1 VTGSGYLQVQSGDG
15 PVAFP
20 AGHDAGVGHVT
31 FPSAR
36 PTWRSTTYLAAVAGL
51 ATAGFVQ
58 GSPGPIVLAAALALP
73 ASIVAVPCYYL
84 VYGLLALVTGANPS
98 SSSGSGSSSSAGPGD
113 TSTTVT
119 TDDMATW
126 FALTT
131 HVLGVLAL
139 TVAAAVNVLLVRA
152 VVSRRQGRRA
162 PVA

>member
-51 ATAGFVQ
+51 ATAGFVS
-58 GSPGPIVLAAALALP
+58 GSPGPIVLAALLALP

-98 SSSGSGSSSSAGPGD
+98 SSSGSGSGSSAGGP
-113 TSTTVT
+113 STTVT
-119 TDDMATW
+119 TDDTATW
-126 FALTT
+126 FAVTT

-139 TVAAAVNVLLVRA
+139 AVAAVINVLLVQA
-152 VVSRRQGRRA
+152 VLSRRRGRRA

>member
-1 VTGSGYLQVQSGDG
+1 MTGSGYLQVQSGDG

-58 GSPGPIVLAAALALP
+58 GSPGPIVLAAVLALP
-73 ASIVAVPCYYL
+73 ASIAAVPCYYL

-98 SSSGSGSSSSAGPGD
+98 SSSGSGSSSSAGGS
-113 TSTTVT
+113 STTVT
-119 TDDMATW
+119 TDDVATW
-126 FALTT
+126 FAVTT

-152 VVSRRQGRRA
+152 VMSRRQGRRA

>member
-1 VTGSGYLQVQSGDG
+1 MTGSGYVQVQSGDG

-51 ATAGFVQ
+51 ATVGFVQ
-58 GSPGPIVLAAALALP
+58 GSPGPIVLAALLALP
-73 ASIVAVPCYYL
+73 ASIVAVPGYYL

-98 SSSGSGSSSSAGPGD
+98 SSSGSGSGSTAGGS
-113 TSTTVT
+113 STTVT

-126 FALTT
+126 FAVTT

-139 TVAAAVNVLLVRA
+139 VVAAALNVLLVQA
-152 VVSRRQGRRA
+152 VLSRRRGRRA

>member
-1 VTGSGYLQVQSGDG
+1 
-15 PVAFP
+15 
-20 AGHDAGVGHVT
+20 
-31 FPSAR
+31 
-36 PTWRSTTYLAAVAGL
+36 L

-58 GSPGPIVLAAALALP
+58 GSPRPIVLAAALALP

-98 SSSGSGSSSSAGPGD
+98 SSSGSGSGSAAGPGD
-113 TSTTVT
+113 STTVT
-119 TDDMATW
+119 TDDLATW
-126 FALTT
+126 FAVTT

-152 VVSRRQGRRA
+152 VMSRRQGRRA

>member
-36 PTWRSTTYLAAVAGL
+36 PTWRSSPYLAAVAGL

-58 GSPGPIVLAAALALP
+58 GSPGPIVLAAVLSLP
-73 ASIVAVPCYYL
+73 ASIVAVPSYYV

-98 SSSGSGSSSSAGPGD
+98 SSSGSGSSAAAGD

-119 TDDMATW
+119 TDDTATW
-126 FALTT
+126 FAVTT

-139 TVAAAVNVLLVRA
+139 AVAAAVNVLLVRA

>member
-1 VTGSGYLQVQSGDG
+1 VTGSGYIQVQSGDG

-20 AGHDAGVGHVT
+20 AGHDAGVGHIT
-31 FPSAR
+31 FLGAR

-51 ATAGFVQ
+51 ATVGFVS
-58 GSPGPIVLAAALALP
+58 GSPEPIVLAALLALP
-73 ASIVAVPCYYL
+73 ASIVAVPCFYL

-98 SSSGSGSSSSAGPGD
+98 SSSGSGSSAAPGD

-126 FALTT
+126 FAVTT

-139 TVAAAVNVLLVRA
+139 AAAAAVNVLLVRT
-152 VVSRRQGRRA
+152 VLSRRRGRRV

>member
-36 PTWRSTTYLAAVAGL
+36 PTWRSTAYLAAVAGL

-58 GSPGPIVLAAALALP
+58 GSPGPIVLAAVLALP

-84 VYGLLALVTGANPS
+84 VYGLLALVTGANSS
-98 SSSGSGSSSSAGPGD
+98 SSSGSGSSSSAGGS
-113 TSTTVT
+113 STTVT

-126 FALTT
+126 FAVTT

-152 VVSRRQGRRA
+152 VVSLRQGRRA

>member
-1 VTGSGYLQVQSGDG
+1 VTARLHSLTR
-15 PVAFP
+15 
-20 AGHDAGVGHVT
+20 HDAGVGHVT

-58 GSPGPIVLAAALALP
+58 GSPGPIVLAAVLALP

-98 SSSGSGSSSSAGPGD
+98 SSSGSGSGSANG

-119 TDDMATW
+119 TDDTATW
-126 FALTT
+126 FAVST

-139 TVAAAVNVLLVRA
+139 VVAAALNVLLVKA
-152 VVSRRQGRRA
+152 VLSRRRGRRA

>member
-1 VTGSGYLQVQSGDG
+1 MTGSGYIQVQSGDG

-58 GSPGPIVLAAALALP
+58 GSPAPIVLAAVLALP

-84 VYGLLALVTGANPS
+84 VYGLLALVTGANSS
-98 SSSGSGSSSSAGPGD
+98 SSSGSGSSSSAGGS
-113 TSTTVT
+113 STTVT

-126 FALTT
+126 FAVTT

>member
-1 VTGSGYLQVQSGDG
+1 MTGSGYLQVQSGDG

-36 PTWRSTTYLAAVAGL
+36 PTWRSSTYLAAVAIL

-58 GSPGPIVLAAALALP
+58 GSPGPIVLAALLTLP
-73 ASIVAVPCYYL
+73 ASIVALPGYYL

-98 SSSGSGSSSSAGPGD
+98 SSSGSGSGSSAGGS
-113 TSTTVT
+113 STTVT
-119 TDDMATW
+119 TGDVATW
-126 FALTT
+126 FAVTT

-152 VVSRRQGRRA
+152 VMSRRQGRRA

>member
-1 VTGSGYLQVQSGDG
+1 MTGSGYLQVQSGDG

-58 GSPGPIVLAAALALP
+58 GSPGPIVLAALLTLP
-73 ASIVAVPCYYL
+73 ASIVAVPGYYL

-98 SSSGSGSSSSAGPGD
+98 SSSGSGSSSSAGGS
-113 TSTTVT
+113 STTVT

-126 FALTT
+126 FAVTT

>member
-1 VTGSGYLQVQSGDG
+1 VTGSGSVQVQSADG

-20 AGHDAGVGHVT
+20 AGHDAEVGHIT
-31 FPSAR
+31 FPGAR
-36 PTWRSTTYLAAVAGL
+36 PTWTSITYLAAVAGL

-58 GSPGPIVLAAALALP
+58 GSPGPIVLAAVLSLP
-73 ASIVAVPCYYL
+73 ASIVAVPSYYV

-98 SSSGSGSSSSAGPGD
+98 SSSGSGSSAAAGD
-113 TSTTVT
+113 TSTTVR

-126 FALTT
+126 FAVTT

-139 TVAAAVNVLLVRA
+139 AVAAAVNVLLVRA

>member
-1 VTGSGYLQVQSGDG
+1 MTARLHSLTR
-15 PVAFP
+15 
-20 AGHDAGVGHVT
+20 HDAGVGHVT

-36 PTWRSTTYLAAVAGL
+36 PTWRSTTYLAAVAIL

-58 GSPGPIVLAAALALP
+58 GSPRPIVLAALLALP
-73 ASIVAVPCYYL
+73 ASIVALPGYYL

-98 SSSGSGSSSSAGPGD
+98 SSSGSGSGSSAGGS
-113 TSTTVT
+113 STTVT
-119 TDDMATW
+119 TDDMDTW
-126 FALTT
+126 FAVTT

-152 VVSRRQGRRA
+152 VVSLRQGRRA

>member
-1 VTGSGYLQVQSGDG
+1 M
-15 PVAFP
+15 
-20 AGHDAGVGHVT
+20 GHIT
-31 FPSAR
+31 FPGAR
-36 PTWRSTTYLAAVAGL
+36 PTWRSIAYLAAVAGL

-58 GSPGPIVLAAALALP
+58 GSPGPIVLAAVLALP

-84 VYGLLALVTGANPS
+84 VYGLLALVTGANSS
-98 SSSGSGSSSSAGPGD
+98 SSSGSGSSSSAGGS
-113 TSTTVT
+113 STTVT

-126 FALTT
+126 FAVTT

-139 TVAAAVNVLLVRA
+139 TVAAAVNVFLVRA

>member
-1 VTGSGYLQVQSGDG
+1 MTGSGYLQVQSGDG

-36 PTWRSTTYLAAVAGL
+36 PTWRSTTYLAAVAIL
-51 ATAGFVQ
+51 ATAGFGQ
-58 GSPGPIVLAAALALP
+58 GTPGPIVLAAVLALP
-73 ASIVAVPCYYL
+73 SSIVAVPCYYL

-98 SSSGSGSSSSAGPGD
+98 SSSGSGSGSSAGGS
-113 TSTTVT
+113 STTVT
-119 TDDMATW
+119 TDDVATW
-126 FALTT
+126 FAVTT

-152 VVSRRQGRRA
+152 VTSRRQGRRA